1 MAKSYLGCEIYRP
14 ACHASNQKLLTLP
27 SSELME

>member
-1 MAKSYLGCEIYRP
+1 MANSYLRGGIYRP
-14 ACHASNQKLLTLP
+14 ACHASNQKLLTLS